1 MVDFSQGV
9 LDVQLHEDATFS
21 NFYAGKNTQLISHL
35 KQFLKNKE
43 EHFFYLAGTVGSGKS
58 HLLQACCHEITK
70 ENKTATYIPLENFR
84 LFNVKLLENLEEI
97 DFIAVDDIQCIF
109 ENKEWQIALMNLY
122 NFSKEIK
129 SKLFLCGDE
138 LPQALNLTLA
148 DLTSRLSWGQVYQ
161 LYPLEDEEKIFV
173 LQAKA
178 SARGFELSQEVGN
191 FLLRHCSRQMPALF
205 SILEKLDYAS
215 LAAQRRLT
223 IPFVKEVLKNQ
234 T

>member
-43 EHFFYLAGTVGSGKS
+43 EHFFYLAGTVGIGKS

-84 LFNVKLLENLEEI
+84 LFNVKFL
-97 DFIAVDDIQCIF
+97 

-191 FLLRHCSRQMPALF
+191 FLL
-205 SILEKLDYAS
+205 
-215 LAAQRRLT
+215 
-223 IPFVKEVLKNQ
+223 
-234 T
+234 